1 MKSWLHPMRLG
12 WRGIDV
18 GQPLRPHGRSHGQ
31 GLMRLKW
38 SSAQIQ
44 LLAFMRDIINSMLA
58 LRSALTFCMWGR
70 SPIIFK

>member
-1 MKSWLHPMRLG
+1 MRLE

-31 GLMRLKW
+31 GLMRLKC
-38 SSAQIQ
+38 SSEQTQ
-44 LLAFMRDIINSMLA
+44 LLAFMRDIINSILA

-70 SPIIFK
+70 SPIILR